1 MSNLNDLDI
10 MKIVDP
16 TKPIEPLEQTSDLEF
31 SPNNIGHVIK
41 AFSEIK
47 DILILENYP
56 PEIRPYLK
64 EILLE
69 SFPNIISRS
78 TYDVV
83 DMSKTL
89 STYKIVLKKGTKLPK
104 YKKIYFLS
112 GHEKQH
118 IEDICAFLLKFK
130 IISKVN
136 HTDTAS
142 SFASPGYLVS
152 RKNLESSARL
162 IINYS
167 LINSIIESF
176 PPIIPDLSTILHS

>member
-1 MSNLNDLDI
+1 M
-10 MKIVDP
+10 
-16 TKPIEPLEQTSDLEF
+16 SDLEF
-31 SPNNIGHVIK
+31 SPNNIGHGIE

-47 DILILENYP
+47 DILILDNYP

-78 TYDVV
+78 TYDVGN
-83 DMSKTL
+83 MSKTL
-89 STYKIVLKKGTKLPK
+89 STYKIVLKKGTKK

-118 IEDICAFLLKFK
+118 IEDICSFLLKFK

-152 RKNLESSARL
+152 R
-162 IINYS
+162 
-167 LINSIIESF
+167 
-176 PPIIPDLSTILHS
+176 